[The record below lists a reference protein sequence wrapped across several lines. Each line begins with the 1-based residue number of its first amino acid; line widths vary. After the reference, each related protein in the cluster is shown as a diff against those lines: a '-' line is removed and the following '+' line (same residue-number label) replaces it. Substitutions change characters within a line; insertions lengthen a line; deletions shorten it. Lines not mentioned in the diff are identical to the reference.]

1 MLVTV
6 LSCPGEDTMKFRIP
20 VLICL
25 LFSVVCCG
33 GRHSLKRKAYESL
46 DTVIRLYEAGVDSID
61 AELLAPALAY
71 FPSKG
76 DAETKA
82 KLWYHWGLMTY
93 SRGEYDKAVVSLERA
108 LQQAELSGDRHLVG
122 MVCRAMADTYN
133 LTYNIR
139 EDTVYLRK
147 AWEAFEPEVDSLY
160 RAEVAL
166 RLAVAYMNAR
176 KWPQAEGMLQECLP
190 VCDRNGPLFGIGK
203 AIYASFLLN
212 APSGN
217 PELAL
222 RCFQEAEEAGF
233 PLSDEKMC
241 DWGYALYLT
250 GQKDRAIRLW
260 DSLDRVHPEGLQ
272 LLQIRQYDRY
282 CLEGNVEEAISQ
294 LERSA
299 LGKDSLLRIQASEAI
314 SQAQRDYQKVVAEGE
329 RQAAAHERERKRMTW
344 AFMALVVVLLVLSG
358 YAVWQN
364 ERERLDTV
372 RQALEESERMT
383 KRLSEAEHRHI
394 NKIESLQR
402 SARNREA
409 TLEEI
414 RSDYLAM
421 FRDGYRRLGR
431 LFEDKQFAETQVM
444 TESVLYRRVCE
455 ALKDIDGDSKGFQRL
470 QDYIED
476 HLGHPIASLQQDIPA
491 LGEKDIRL
499 FCYLVIGY
507 DAPLIAALMGVAK
520 DRTIHDWKSRLVT
533 KIRRLP
539 VAKAK
544 RYLDLIR

>member
-1 MLVTV
+1 MAAV
-6 LSCPGEDTMKFRIP
+6 LSYLQEDTMKSRIHI
-20 VLICL
+20 LFFL
-25 LFSVVCCG
+25 LFCVVGCG
-33 GRHSLKRKAYESL
+33 GRPATKREAYESL
-46 DTVIRLYEAGVDSID
+46 DTVIRLYEAGADSID

-71 FPSKG
+71 YPSKG
-76 DAETKA
+76 DAATKG
-82 KLWYHWGLMTY
+82 KLWYHWGLIACQ
-93 SRGEYDKAVVSLERA
+93 RGEYDKAVVSFERA
-108 LQQAELSGDRHLVG
+108 LQQAQQSGDRRFAG
-122 MVCRAMADTYN
+122 MVCRVMADTYN

-147 AWEAFEPEVDSLY
+147 AWEAFDAEADSLY

-166 RLAVAYMNAR
+166 RLAAAYMNAR
-176 KWPQAEGMLQECLP
+176 EWTKAEGLLQECLP
-190 VCDRNGPLFGIGK
+190 VCDRNGALFGIGK
-203 AIYASFLLN
+203 SIYASYLLN
-212 APSGN
+212 APSGD

-222 RCFQEAEEAGF
+222 RCLREAEEAGL
-233 PLSDEKMC
+233 PMSDEKKC
-241 DWGYALYLT
+241 DLGYALYLT
-250 GQKDRAIRLW
+250 GQKDRALRLW
-260 DSLDRVHPEGLQ
+260 DSLALVHPEGLLQ
-272 LLQIRQYDRY
+272 LQYRQYDRY
-282 CLEGNVEEAISQ
+282 CLEGDVEKALCL

-299 LGKDSLLRIQASEAI
+299 TSQDSLLRIQASEAI
-314 SQAQRDYQKVVAEGE
+314 SRAQRDYQEVVAEGE
-329 RQAAAHERERKRMTW
+329 RLVAVHERERKRMTW
-344 AFMALVVVLLVLSG
+344 AFSILAVILLLQSG
-358 YAVWQN
+358 YAIWQDG
-364 ERERLDTV
+364 RERLDTV

-414 RSDYLAM
+414 RSDYLDM

-444 TESVLYRRVCE
+444 TESVLYRRVCD

-476 HLGHPIASLQQDIPA
+476 HLGHPIASLQEDIPT

-539 VAKAK
+539 AAKAK

>member
-1 MLVTV
+1 MAAV
-6 LSCPGEDTMKFRIP
+6 LSYLQEDTMKSRIHI
-20 VLICL
+20 LFFL
-25 LFSVVCCG
+25 LFCVVGCG
-33 GRHSLKRKAYESL
+33 GRPATKREAYESL
-46 DTVIRLYEAGVDSID
+46 DTVIRLYEAGADSID

-71 FPSKG
+71 YPSKG
-76 DAETKA
+76 DAATKG
-82 KLWYHWGLMTY
+82 KLWYHWGLIACQ
-93 SRGEYDKAVVSLERA
+93 RGEYDKAVVSFERA
-108 LQQAELSGDRHLVG
+108 LQQAQQSGDRRFAG
-122 MVCRAMADTYN
+122 MVCRVMADTYN

-147 AWEAFEPEVDSLY
+147 AWEAFDAEADSLY

-166 RLAVAYMNAR
+166 RLAAAYMNAR
-176 KWPQAEGMLQECLP
+176 EWTKAEGLLQECLP
-190 VCDRNGPLFGIGK
+190 VCDRNGALFGIGK
-203 AIYASFLLN
+203 SIYASYLLN

-222 RCFQEAEEAGF
+222 RCLREAEEAGL
-233 PLSDEKMC
+233 PMSDEKKC
-241 DWGYALYLT
+241 DLGYALYLT
-250 GQKDRAIRLW
+250 GQKDRALRLW
-260 DSLDRVHPEGLQ
+260 DSLARVHPEGLLQ
-272 LLQIRQYDRY
+272 LQYRQYDRY
-282 CLEGNVEEAISQ
+282 CLEGDVEKALCL

-299 LGKDSLLRIQASEAI
+299 TSQDSLLRIQASEAI
-314 SQAQRDYQKVVAEGE
+314 SRAQRDYQEVVAEGE
-329 RQAAAHERERKRMTW
+329 RLVAVHERERKRMTW
-344 AFMALVVVLLVLSG
+344 AFSILAVILLLQSG
-358 YAVWQN
+358 YAIWQDG
-364 ERERLDTV
+364 RERLDTV

-414 RSDYLAM
+414 RSDYLDM

-444 TESVLYRRVCE
+444 TESVLYRRVCD

-476 HLGHPIASLQQDIPA
+476 HLGHPIASLQEDIPT

-539 VAKAK
+539 AAKAK

>member
-1 MLVTV
+1 MAAV
-6 LSCPGEDTMKFRIP
+6 LSYLQEDTMKSRIHI
-20 VLICL
+20 LFFL
-25 LFSVVCCG
+25 LFCVVGCG
-33 GRHSLKRKAYESL
+33 GRPATKREAYESL
-46 DTVIRLYEAGVDSID
+46 DTVIRLYEAGADSID

-76 DAETKA
+76 DAATKG
-82 KLWYHWGLMTY
+82 KLWYHWGLIACQ
-93 SRGEYDKAVVSLERA
+93 RGEYDKAVVSFERA
-108 LQQAELSGDRHLVG
+108 LQQAQQSGDRRFAG
-122 MVCRAMADTYN
+122 MVCRVMADTYN

-147 AWEAFEPEVDSLY
+147 AWEAFDAEADSLY

-166 RLAVAYMNAR
+166 RLAAAYMNAR
-176 KWPQAEGMLQECLP
+176 EWTKAEGLLQECLP
-190 VCDRNGPLFGIGK
+190 VCERNGALFGIGK
-203 AIYASFLLN
+203 SIYASYLLN

-222 RCFQEAEEAGF
+222 RCLREAEEAGL
-233 PLSDEKMC
+233 PMSDEKKC
-241 DWGYALYLT
+241 DLGYALYLT
-250 GQKDRAIRLW
+250 GQKDRALRLW
-260 DSLDRVHPEGLQ
+260 DSLALVHPEGLLQ
-272 LLQIRQYDRY
+272 LQYRQYDRY
-282 CLEGNVEEAISQ
+282 CLEGDVEKALCL

-299 LGKDSLLRIQASEAI
+299 TSQDSLLRIQASEAI
-314 SQAQRDYQKVVAEGE
+314 SRAQRDYQEVVAEGE
-329 RQAAAHERERKRMTW
+329 RLAAVHERERKRMTW
-344 AFMALVVVLLVLSG
+344 AFSILAVILLLQSG
-358 YAVWQN
+358 YAIWQDG
-364 ERERLDTV
+364 RERLDTV

-414 RSDYLAM
+414 RSDYLDM

-444 TESVLYRRVCE
+444 TESVLYRRVCD

-476 HLGHPIASLQQDIPA
+476 HLGHPIASLQEDIPA

-539 VAKAK
+539 AAKAK

>member
-1 MLVTV
+1 MAAV
-6 LSCPGEDTMKFRIP
+6 LSYLQEDTMKSRIHI
-20 VLICL
+20 LFFL
-25 LFSVVCCG
+25 LFCVVGCG
-33 GRHSLKRKAYESL
+33 GRPATKREAYESL
-46 DTVIRLYEAGVDSID
+46 DTVIRLYEAGADSID

-76 DAETKA
+76 DAATKG
-82 KLWYHWGLMTY
+82 KLWYHWGLIACQ
-93 SRGEYDKAVVSLERA
+93 RGEYDKAVVSFERA
-108 LQQAELSGDRHLVG
+108 LQQAQQSGDRRFAG
-122 MVCRAMADTYN
+122 MVCRVMADTYN

-147 AWEAFEPEVDSLY
+147 AWEAFDAEADSLY

-166 RLAVAYMNAR
+166 RLAAAYMNAR
-176 KWPQAEGMLQECLP
+176 EWTKAEGLLQECLP
-190 VCDRNGPLFGIGK
+190 VCDRNGALFGIGK
-203 AIYASFLLN
+203 SIYASYLLN

-222 RCFQEAEEAGF
+222 RCLREAEEAGL
-233 PLSDEKMC
+233 PMSDEKKC
-241 DWGYALYLT
+241 DLGYALYLT
-250 GQKDRAIRLW
+250 GQKDRAFRLW
-260 DSLDRVHPEGLQ
+260 DSLARVHPEGLLQ
-272 LLQIRQYDRY
+272 LQYRQYDRY
-282 CLEGNVEEAISQ
+282 CLEGDVEKALCL

-299 LGKDSLLRIQASEAI
+299 TSQDSLLRIQASEAI
-314 SQAQRDYQKVVAEGE
+314 SRAQRDYQEVVAEGE
-329 RQAAAHERERKRMTW
+329 RLAAAHERERKRMTW
-344 AFMALVVVLLVLSG
+344 AFSILAVILLLQSG
-358 YAVWQN
+358 YAIWQDG
-364 ERERLDTV
+364 RERLDTV

-414 RSDYLAM
+414 RSDYLDM

-444 TESVLYRRVCE
+444 TESVLYRRVCD

-476 HLGHPIASLQQDIPA
+476 HLGHPISSLQEDIPA

-539 VAKAK
+539 AAKAK

>member
-1 MLVTV
+1 MAAV
-6 LSCPGEDTMKFRIP
+6 LSYLQEDTMKSRIHI
-20 VLICL
+20 LFFL
-25 LFSVVCCG
+25 LFCVVGCG
-33 GRHSLKRKAYESL
+33 GRPATKREAYESL
-46 DTVIRLYEAGVDSID
+46 DTVIRLYEAGADSID

-76 DAETKA
+76 DAATKG
-82 KLWYHWGLMTY
+82 KLWYHWGLIACQ
-93 SRGEYDKAVVSLERA
+93 RGEYDKAVVSFERA
-108 LQQAELSGDRHLVG
+108 LQQAQQSGDRRFAG
-122 MVCRAMADTYN
+122 MVCRVMADTYN

-147 AWEAFEPEVDSLY
+147 AWEAFDAEADSLY

-166 RLAVAYMNAR
+166 RLAAAYMNAR
-176 KWPQAEGMLQECLP
+176 EWTKAEGLLQECLP
-190 VCDRNGPLFGIGK
+190 VCDRNGALFGIGK
-203 AIYASFLLN
+203 IIYASYLLN

-222 RCFQEAEEAGF
+222 RCLREAEEAGL
-233 PLSDEKMC
+233 PMSDEKKC
-241 DWGYALYLT
+241 DLGYALYLT
-250 GQKDRAIRLW
+250 GQKDRALRLW
-260 DSLDRVHPEGLQ
+260 DSLARVHPEGLLQ
-272 LLQIRQYDRY
+272 LQYRQYDRY
-282 CLEGNVEEAISQ
+282 CLEGDVEKALCL

-299 LGKDSLLRIQASEAI
+299 TSQDSLLRIQASEAI
-314 SQAQRDYQKVVAEGE
+314 SRAQRDYQEVVAEGE
-329 RQAAAHERERKRMTW
+329 RLVAAHERERKRMTW
-344 AFMALVVVLLVLSG
+344 AFSILAVILLLQSG
-358 YAVWQN
+358 YAIWQDG
-364 ERERLDTV
+364 RERLDTV

-414 RSDYLAM
+414 RSDYLDM

-444 TESVLYRRVCE
+444 TESVLYRRVCD

-476 HLGHPIASLQQDIPA
+476 HLGHPIASLQEDIPA

-539 VAKAK
+539 AAKAK

>member
-1 MLVTV
+1 MAAV
-6 LSCPGEDTMKFRIP
+6 LSYLQEDTMKSRIHI
-20 VLICL
+20 LFFL
-25 LFSVVCCG
+25 LFCVVGCG
-33 GRHSLKRKAYESL
+33 GRPATKREAYESL
-46 DTVIRLYEAGVDSID
+46 DTVIRLYEAGADSID
-61 AELLAPALAY
+61 AELLAPAPAY

-76 DAETKA
+76 DAATKG
-82 KLWYHWGLMTY
+82 KLWYHWGLIACQ
-93 SRGEYDKAVVSLERA
+93 RGEYDKAVVSFERA
-108 LQQAELSGDRHLVG
+108 LQQAQQSGDRRFAG
-122 MVCRAMADTYN
+122 MVCRVMADTYN

-147 AWEAFEPEVDSLY
+147 AWEAFDAEADSLY

-166 RLAVAYMNAR
+166 RLAAAYMNAR
-176 KWPQAEGMLQECLP
+176 EWTKAEGLLQECLP
-190 VCDRNGPLFGIGK
+190 VCDRNGALFGIGK
-203 AIYASFLLN
+203 SIYASYLLN

-222 RCFQEAEEAGF
+222 RCLREAEEAGL
-233 PLSDEKMC
+233 PMSDEKKC
-241 DWGYALYLT
+241 DLGYALYLT
-250 GQKDRAIRLW
+250 GQKDRAFRLW
-260 DSLDRVHPEGLQ
+260 DSLARVHPEGLLQ
-272 LLQIRQYDRY
+272 LQYRQYDRY
-282 CLEGNVEEAISQ
+282 CLEGDVEKALCL

-299 LGKDSLLRIQASEAI
+299 TSQDSLLRIQASEAI
-314 SQAQRDYQKVVAEGE
+314 SRAQRDYQEVVAEGE
-329 RQAAAHERERKRMTW
+329 RLVAVHERERKRMTW
-344 AFMALVVVLLVLSG
+344 AFSILAVILLLQSG
-358 YAVWQN
+358 YAIWQDG
-364 ERERLDTV
+364 RERLDTV

-414 RSDYLAM
+414 RSDYLDM

-444 TESVLYRRVCE
+444 TESVLYRRVCD

-476 HLGHPIASLQQDIPA
+476 HLGHPIASLQEDIPA

-539 VAKAK
+539 AAKAK

>member
-1 MLVTV
+1 MAAV
-6 LSCPGEDTMKFRIP
+6 LSYLQEDTMKSRIHI
-20 VLICL
+20 LFFL
-25 LFSVVCCG
+25 LFCVVGCG
-33 GRHSLKRKAYESL
+33 GRPATKREAYESL
-46 DTVIRLYEAGVDSID
+46 DTVIRLYEAGADSID

-76 DAETKA
+76 DAATKG
-82 KLWYHWGLMTY
+82 KLWYHWGLIACQ
-93 SRGEYDKAVVSLERA
+93 RGEYDKAVVSFERA
-108 LQQAELSGDRHLVG
+108 LQQAQQSGDRRFAG
-122 MVCRAMADTYN
+122 MVCRVMADTYN

-147 AWEAFEPEVDSLY
+147 AWEAFDAEADSLY

-166 RLAVAYMNAR
+166 RLAAAYMNAR
-176 KWPQAEGMLQECLP
+176 EWTKAEGLLQECLP
-190 VCDRNGPLFGIGK
+190 VCDRNGALFGIGK
-203 AIYASFLLN
+203 SIYASYLLN

-222 RCFQEAEEAGF
+222 RCLREAEEAGL
-233 PLSDEKMC
+233 PMSDEKKC
-241 DWGYALYLT
+241 DLGYALYLT
-250 GQKDRAIRLW
+250 GQKDRAFRLW
-260 DSLDRVHPEGLQ
+260 DSLARVHPEGLLQ
-272 LLQIRQYDRY
+272 LQYRQYDRY
-282 CLEGNVEEAISQ
+282 CLEGDVEKALCL

-299 LGKDSLLRIQASEAI
+299 TSQDSLLRIQASEAI
-314 SQAQRDYQKVVAEGE
+314 SRAQRDYQEVVAEGE
-329 RQAAAHERERKRMTW
+329 RLAAAHERERKRMTW
-344 AFMALVVVLLVLSG
+344 AFSILAVILLLQSG
-358 YAVWQN
+358 YAIWQDG
-364 ERERLDTV
+364 RERLDTV

-402 SARNREA
+402 SVRNREA

-414 RSDYLAM
+414 RSDYLDM

-444 TESVLYRRVCE
+444 TESVLYRRVCD

-476 HLGHPIASLQQDIPA
+476 HLGHPIASLQEDIPT

-539 VAKAK
+539 AAKAK

>member
-1 MLVTV
+1 MAAV
-6 LSCPGEDTMKFRIP
+6 LSYLQEDTMKSRIHI
-20 VLICL
+20 LFFL
-25 LFSVVCCG
+25 LFCVVGCG
-33 GRHSLKRKAYESL
+33 GRPATKREAYESL
-46 DTVIRLYEAGVDSID
+46 DTVIRLYEAGADSID

-76 DAETKA
+76 DAATKG
-82 KLWYHWGLMTY
+82 KLWYHWGLIACQ
-93 SRGEYDKAVVSLERA
+93 RGEYDKAVVSFERA
-108 LQQAELSGDRHLVG
+108 LQQAQQSGDRRFAG
-122 MVCRAMADTYN
+122 MVCRVMADTYN

-147 AWEAFEPEVDSLY
+147 AWEAFDAEADSLY

-166 RLAVAYMNAR
+166 RLAAAYMNAR
-176 KWPQAEGMLQECLP
+176 EWTKAEGLLQECLP
-190 VCDRNGPLFGIGK
+190 VCDRNGALFGIGK
-203 AIYASFLLN
+203 SIYASYLLN

-222 RCFQEAEEAGF
+222 RCLREAEEAGL
-233 PLSDEKMC
+233 PMSDEKKC
-241 DWGYALYLT
+241 DLGYALYLT
-250 GQKDRAIRLW
+250 GQKDRAFRLW
-260 DSLDRVHPEGLQ
+260 DSLARVHPEGLLQ
-272 LLQIRQYDRY
+272 LQYRQYDRY
-282 CLEGNVEEAISQ
+282 CLEGDVEKALCL

-299 LGKDSLLRIQASEAI
+299 TSQDSLLRIQASEAI
-314 SQAQRDYQKVVAEGE
+314 SRAQRDYQEVVAEGE
-329 RQAAAHERERKRMTW
+329 RLVAAHERERKRMTW
-344 AFMALVVVLLVLSG
+344 AFSILAVILLLQSG
-358 YAVWQN
+358 YAIWQDG
-364 ERERLDTV
+364 RERLDTV

-414 RSDYLAM
+414 RSDYLDM

-444 TESVLYRRVCE
+444 TESVLYRRVCD

-476 HLGHPIASLQQDIPA
+476 HLGHPIASLQEDIPT

-539 VAKAK
+539 AAKAK

>member
-1 MLVTV
+1 MAAV
-6 LSCPGEDTMKFRIP
+6 LSYLQEDTMKSRIHI
-20 VLICL
+20 LFFL
-25 LFSVVCCG
+25 LFCVVGCG
-33 GRHSLKRKAYESL
+33 GRPATKREAYESL
-46 DTVIRLYEAGVDSID
+46 DTVIRLYEAGADSID

-76 DAETKA
+76 DAATKG
-82 KLWYHWGLMTY
+82 KLWYHWGLIACQ
-93 SRGEYDKAVVSLERA
+93 RGEYDKAVVSFERA
-108 LQQAELSGDRHLVG
+108 LQQAQQSGDRRFAG
-122 MVCRAMADTYN
+122 MVCRVMADTYN

-147 AWEAFEPEVDSLY
+147 AWEAFDAEADSLY

-166 RLAVAYMNAR
+166 RLAAAYMNAR
-176 KWPQAEGMLQECLP
+176 EWTKAEGLLQECLP
-190 VCDRNGPLFGIGK
+190 VCDRNGALFGIGK
-203 AIYASFLLN
+203 SIYASYLLN

-222 RCFQEAEEAGF
+222 RCLREAEEAGL
-233 PLSDEKMC
+233 PMSDEKKC
-241 DWGYALYLT
+241 DLGYALYLT
-250 GQKDRAIRLW
+250 GQKDRALRLW
-260 DSLDRVHPEGLQ
+260 DSLARVHPEGLLQ
-272 LLQIRQYDRY
+272 LQYRQYDRY
-282 CLEGNVEEAISQ
+282 CLEGDVEKALCL

-299 LGKDSLLRIQASEAI
+299 TSQDSLLRIQASEAI
-314 SQAQRDYQKVVAEGE
+314 SRAQRDYQEVVAEGE
-329 RQAAAHERERKRMTW
+329 RLVAAHERERKRMTW
-344 AFMALVVVLLVLSG
+344 AFSILAVILLLQSG
-358 YAVWQN
+358 YAIWQDG
-364 ERERLDTV
+364 RERLDTV

-414 RSDYLAM
+414 RSDYLDM

-444 TESVLYRRVCE
+444 TESVLYRRVCD

-476 HLGHPIASLQQDIPA
+476 HLGHPIASLQEDIPA

-533 KIRRLP
+533 RIRRLP
-539 VAKAK
+539 AAKAR

>member
-1 MLVTV
+1 MAAV
-6 LSCPGEDTMKFRIP
+6 LSYLQEDTMKSRIHI
-20 VLICL
+20 LFFL
-25 LFSVVCCG
+25 LFCVVGCG
-33 GRHSLKRKAYESL
+33 GRPATKREAYESL
-46 DTVIRLYEAGVDSID
+46 DTVIRLYEAGADSID

-76 DAETKA
+76 DAATKG
-82 KLWYHWGLMTY
+82 KLWYHWGLIACQ
-93 SRGEYDKAVVSLERA
+93 RGEYDKAVVSFERA
-108 LQQAELSGDRHLVG
+108 LQQAQQSGDRRFAG
-122 MVCRAMADTYN
+122 MVCRVMADTYN

-147 AWEAFEPEVDSLY
+147 AWEAFDAEADSLY

-166 RLAVAYMNAR
+166 RLAAAYMNAR
-176 KWPQAEGMLQECLP
+176 EWTKAEGLLQECLP
-190 VCDRNGPLFGIGK
+190 VCDRNGALFGIGK
-203 AIYASFLLN
+203 SIYASYLLN

-222 RCFQEAEEAGF
+222 RCLREAEEAGL
-233 PLSDEKMC
+233 PMSDEKKC
-241 DWGYALYLT
+241 DLGYALYLT
-250 GQKDRAIRLW
+250 GQKDRAFRLW
-260 DSLDRVHPEGLQ
+260 DSLARVHPEGLLQ
-272 LLQIRQYDRY
+272 LQYRQYDRY
-282 CLEGNVEEAISQ
+282 CLEGDVEKALCL

-299 LGKDSLLRIQASEAI
+299 TSQDSLLRIQASEAI
-314 SQAQRDYQKVVAEGE
+314 SRAQRDYQEVVAEGE
-329 RQAAAHERERKRMTW
+329 RLAAVHERERKRMTW
-344 AFMALVVVLLVLSG
+344 AFSILAVILLLQSG
-358 YAVWQN
+358 YAIWQDG
-364 ERERLDTV
+364 RERLDTV

-383 KRLSEAEHRHI
+383 RRLSEAEHRHI

-402 SARNREA
+402 NARNREA

-476 HLGHPIASLQQDIPA
+476 HLGHPIASLKQDIPT

-520 DRTIHDWKSRLVT
+520 DRTIHDWKNRLVT

-539 VAKAK
+539 AAKAK

>member
-1 MLVTV
+1 MAAV
-6 LSCPGEDTMKFRIP
+6 LSYLQEDTMKSRIHI
-20 VLICL
+20 LFFL
-25 LFSVVCCG
+25 LFCVVGCG
-33 GRHSLKRKAYESL
+33 GRPATKREAYESL
-46 DTVIRLYEAGVDSID
+46 DTVIRLYEAGADSID

-76 DAETKA
+76 DAATKG
-82 KLWYHWGLMTY
+82 KLWYHWGLIACQ
-93 SRGEYDKAVVSLERA
+93 RGEYDKAVVSFERA
-108 LQQAELSGDRHLVG
+108 LQQAQQSGDRRFAG
-122 MVCRAMADTYN
+122 MVCRVMADTYN

-147 AWEAFEPEVDSLY
+147 AWEAFDAEADSLY

-166 RLAVAYMNAR
+166 RLAAAYMNAR
-176 KWPQAEGMLQECLP
+176 EWTKAEGLLQECLP
-190 VCDRNGPLFGIGK
+190 VCDRNGALFGIGK
-203 AIYASFLLN
+203 SIYASYLLN

-222 RCFQEAEEAGF
+222 RCLREAEEAGL
-233 PLSDEKMC
+233 PMSDEKKC
-241 DWGYALYLT
+241 DLGYALYLT
-250 GQKDRAIRLW
+250 GQKDRALRLW
-260 DSLDRVHPEGLQ
+260 DSLARVHPEGLLQ
-272 LLQIRQYDRY
+272 LQYRQYDRY
-282 CLEGNVEEAISQ
+282 CLEGDVEKALCL

-299 LGKDSLLRIQASEAI
+299 TSQDSLLRIQASEAI
-314 SQAQRDYQKVVAEGE
+314 SRAQRDYQEVVAEGE
-329 RQAAAHERERKRMTW
+329 RLVAVHERERKRMTW
-344 AFMALVVVLLVLSG
+344 AFSILAVILLLQSG
-358 YAVWQN
+358 YAIWQDG
-364 ERERLDTV
+364 RERLDTV

-414 RSDYLAM
+414 RSDYLDM

-444 TESVLYRRVCE
+444 TESVLYRRVCD

-476 HLGHPIASLQQDIPA
+476 HLGHPIASLQEDIPA

-539 VAKAK
+539 AAKAK

>member
-1 MLVTV
+1 MAAV
-6 LSCPGEDTMKFRIP
+6 LSYLQEDTMKSRIHI
-20 VLICL
+20 LFFL
-25 LFSVVCCG
+25 LFCVVGCG
-33 GRHSLKRKAYESL
+33 GRPATKREAYESL
-46 DTVIRLYEAGVDSID
+46 DTVIRLYEAGADSID

-76 DAETKA
+76 DAATKG
-82 KLWYHWGLMTY
+82 KLWYHWGLIACQ
-93 SRGEYDKAVVSLERA
+93 RGEYDKAVVSFERA
-108 LQQAELSGDRHLVG
+108 LQQAQQSGDRRFAG
-122 MVCRAMADTYN
+122 MVCRVMADTYN

-147 AWEAFEPEVDSLY
+147 AWEAFDAEADSLY

-166 RLAVAYMNAR
+166 RLAAAYMNAR
-176 KWPQAEGMLQECLP
+176 EWTKAEGLLQECLP
-190 VCDRNGPLFGIGK
+190 VCDRNGALFGIGK
-203 AIYASFLLN
+203 SIYASYLLN

-222 RCFQEAEEAGF
+222 RCLREAEEAGL
-233 PLSDEKMC
+233 PMSDEKKC
-241 DWGYALYLT
+241 DLGYALYLT
-250 GQKDRAIRLW
+250 GQKDRAFRLW
-260 DSLDRVHPEGLQ
+260 DSLARVHPEGLLQ
-272 LLQIRQYDRY
+272 LQYRQYDRY
-282 CLEGNVEEAISQ
+282 CLEGDVEKALCL

-299 LGKDSLLRIQASEAI
+299 TSQDSLLRIQASEAI
-314 SQAQRDYQKVVAEGE
+314 SRAQRDYQEVVAEGE
-329 RQAAAHERERKRMTW
+329 RLAAVHERERKRMTW
-344 AFMALVVVLLVLSG
+344 AFSILAVILLLQSG
-358 YAVWQN
+358 YAIWQDG
-364 ERERLDTV
+364 RERLDTV

-383 KRLSEAEHRHI
+383 QRLSEAEHRHI

-414 RSDYLAM
+414 RSDYLDM

-444 TESVLYRRVCE
+444 TESVLYRRVCD

-476 HLGHPIASLQQDIPA
+476 HLGHPIASLQEDIPT

-539 VAKAK
+539 AAKAK

>member
-1 MLVTV
+1 MAAV
-6 LSCPGEDTMKFRIP
+6 LSYLQEDTMKSRIHI
-20 VLICL
+20 LFFL
-25 LFSVVCCG
+25 LFCVVGCG
-33 GRHSLKRKAYESL
+33 GRPATKREAYESL
-46 DTVIRLYEAGVDSID
+46 DTVIRLYEAGADSID

-76 DAETKA
+76 DAATKG
-82 KLWYHWGLMTY
+82 KLWYHWGLIACQ
-93 SRGEYDKAVVSLERA
+93 RGEYDKAVVSFERA
-108 LQQAELSGDRHLVG
+108 LQQAQQSGDRRFAG
-122 MVCRAMADTYN
+122 MVCRVMADTYN

-147 AWEAFEPEVDSLY
+147 AWEAFDAEADSLY

-166 RLAVAYMNAR
+166 RLAAAYMNAR
-176 KWPQAEGMLQECLP
+176 EWTKAEGLLQECLP
-190 VCDRNGPLFGIGK
+190 VCDRNGALFGIGK
-203 AIYASFLLN
+203 SIYASYLLN

-222 RCFQEAEEAGF
+222 RCLREAEEAGL
-233 PLSDEKMC
+233 PMSDEKKC
-241 DWGYALYLT
+241 DLGYALYLT
-250 GQKDRAIRLW
+250 GQKDRALRLW
-260 DSLDRVHPEGLQ
+260 DSLARVHPEGLLQ
-272 LLQIRQYDRY
+272 LQYRQYDRY
-282 CLEGNVEEAISQ
+282 CLEGDVEKALCL

-299 LGKDSLLRIQASEAI
+299 TSQDSLLRIQASEAI
-314 SQAQRDYQKVVAEGE
+314 SRAQRDYQEVVAEGE
-329 RQAAAHERERKRMTW
+329 RLVAVHERERKRMTW
-344 AFMALVVVLLVLSG
+344 AFSILAVILLLQSG
-358 YAVWQN
+358 YAIWQDG
-364 ERERLDTV
+364 RERLDTV

-414 RSDYLAM
+414 RSDYLDM

-444 TESVLYRRVCE
+444 TESVLYRRVCD

-476 HLGHPIASLQQDIPA
+476 HLGHPIASLQEDIPA

-533 KIRRLP
+533 RIRRLP
-539 VAKAK
+539 AAKAR

>member
-1 MLVTV
+1 MAAV
-6 LSCPGEDTMKFRIP
+6 LSYLQEDTMKSRIHI
-20 VLICL
+20 LFFL
-25 LFSVVCCG
+25 LFCVVGCG
-33 GRHSLKRKAYESL
+33 GRPATKREAYESL
-46 DTVIRLYEAGVDSID
+46 DTVIRLYEAGADSID

-76 DAETKA
+76 DAATKG
-82 KLWYHWGLMTY
+82 KLWYHWGLIACQ
-93 SRGEYDKAVVSLERA
+93 RGEYDKAVVSFERA
-108 LQQAELSGDRHLVG
+108 LQQAQQSGDRRFAG
-122 MVCRAMADTYN
+122 MVCRVMADTYN

-147 AWEAFEPEVDSLY
+147 AWEAFDAEADSLY

-166 RLAVAYMNAR
+166 RLAAAYMNAR
-176 KWPQAEGMLQECLP
+176 EWTKAEGLLQECLP
-190 VCDRNGPLFGIGK
+190 VCDRNGALFGIGK
-203 AIYASFLLN
+203 SIYASYLLN

-222 RCFQEAEEAGF
+222 RCLREAEEAGL
-233 PLSDEKMC
+233 PMSDEKKC
-241 DWGYALYLT
+241 DLGYALYLT
-250 GQKDRAIRLW
+250 GQKDRAFRLW
-260 DSLDRVHPEGLQ
+260 DSLARVHPEGLLQ
-272 LLQIRQYDRY
+272 LQYRQYDRY
-282 CLEGNVEEAISQ
+282 CLEGDVEKALCL

-299 LGKDSLLRIQASEAI
+299 TSQDSLLRIQASEAI
-314 SQAQRDYQKVVAEGE
+314 SRAQRDYQEVVAEGE
-329 RQAAAHERERKRMTW
+329 RLAAVHERERKRMTW
-344 AFMALVVVLLVLSG
+344 AFSILAVILLLQSG
-358 YAVWQN
+358 YAIWQDG
-364 ERERLDTV
+364 RERLDTV

-414 RSDYLAM
+414 RSDYLDM

-444 TESVLYRRVCE
+444 TESVLYRRVCD

-476 HLGHPIASLQQDIPA
+476 HLGHPIASLQEDIPA

-539 VAKAK
+539 AAKAR

>member
-1 MLVTV
+1 MAAV
-6 LSCPGEDTMKFRIP
+6 LSYLQEDTMKSRIHI
-20 VLICL
+20 LFFL
-25 LFSVVCCG
+25 LFCVVGCG
-33 GRHSLKRKAYESL
+33 GRPATKREAYESL
-46 DTVIRLYEAGVDSID
+46 DTVIRLYEAGADSID

-76 DAETKA
+76 DAATKG
-82 KLWYHWGLMTY
+82 KLWYHWGLIACQ
-93 SRGEYDKAVVSLERA
+93 RGEYDKAVVSFERA
-108 LQQAELSGDRHLVG
+108 LQQAQQSGDRRFAG
-122 MVCRAMADTYN
+122 MVCRVMADTYN

-147 AWEAFEPEVDSLY
+147 AWEAFDAEADSLY

-166 RLAVAYMNAR
+166 RLAAAYMNAR
-176 KWPQAEGMLQECLP
+176 EWTKAEGLLQECLP
-190 VCDRNGPLFGIGK
+190 VCDRNGALFGIGK
-203 AIYASFLLN
+203 SIYASYLLN

-222 RCFQEAEEAGF
+222 RCLREAEEAGL
-233 PLSDEKMC
+233 PMSDEKKC
-241 DWGYALYLT
+241 DLGYALYLT
-250 GQKDRAIRLW
+250 GQKDRALRLW
-260 DSLDRVHPEGLQ
+260 DSLALVHPEGLLQ
-272 LLQIRQYDRY
+272 LQYRQYDRY
-282 CLEGNVEEAISQ
+282 CLEGDVEKALCL

-299 LGKDSLLRIQASEAI
+299 TSQDSLLRIQASEAI
-314 SQAQRDYQKVVAEGE
+314 SRAQRDYQEVVAEGE
-329 RQAAAHERERKRMTW
+329 RLVAVHERERKRMTW
-344 AFMALVVVLLVLSG
+344 AFSILAVILLLQSG
-358 YAVWQN
+358 YAIWQDG
-364 ERERLDTV
+364 RERLDTV

-414 RSDYLAM
+414 RSDYLDM

-444 TESVLYRRVCE
+444 TESVLYRRVCD

-476 HLGHPIASLQQDIPA
+476 HLGHPISSLQEDIPA
-491 LGEKDIRL
+491 LGEKDIRF

-539 VAKAK
+539 AAKAK

>member
-1 MLVTV
+1 MAAV
-6 LSCPGEDTMKFRIP
+6 LSYLQEDTMKSRIHI
-20 VLICL
+20 LFFL
-25 LFSVVCCG
+25 LFCVVGCG
-33 GRHSLKRKAYESL
+33 GRPATKREAYESL
-46 DTVIRLYEAGVDSID
+46 DTVIRLYEAGADSID

-76 DAETKA
+76 DAATKG
-82 KLWYHWGLMTY
+82 KLWYHWGLIACQ
-93 SRGEYDKAVVSLERA
+93 RGEYDKAVVSFERA
-108 LQQAELSGDRHLVG
+108 LQQAQQSGDRRFAG
-122 MVCRAMADTYN
+122 MVCRVMADTYN

-147 AWEAFEPEVDSLY
+147 AWEAFDAEADSLY

-166 RLAVAYMNAR
+166 RLAAAYMNAR
-176 KWPQAEGMLQECLP
+176 EWTKAEGLLQECLP
-190 VCDRNGPLFGIGK
+190 VCDRNGALFGIGK
-203 AIYASFLLN
+203 SIYASYLLN

-222 RCFQEAEEAGF
+222 RCLREAEEAGL
-233 PLSDEKMC
+233 PMSDEKKC
-241 DWGYALYLT
+241 DLGYALYLT
-250 GQKDRAIRLW
+250 GQKDRAFRLW
-260 DSLDRVHPEGLQ
+260 DSLARVHPEGLLQ
-272 LLQIRQYDRY
+272 LQYRQYDRY
-282 CLEGNVEEAISQ
+282 CLEGDVEKALCL

-299 LGKDSLLRIQASEAI
+299 TSQDSLLRIQASEAI
-314 SQAQRDYQKVVAEGE
+314 SRAQRDYQEVVAEGE
-329 RQAAAHERERKRMTW
+329 RLVAVHERERKRMTW
-344 AFMALVVVLLVLSG
+344 AFSILVVILLIQSG
-358 YAVWQN
+358 YAIWQDG
-364 ERERLDTV
+364 RERLDTV

-402 SARNREA
+402 SARSREA

-414 RSDYLAM
+414 RSDYLDM

-476 HLGHPIASLQQDIPA
+476 HLGHPIASLQEDIPA

-533 KIRRLP
+533 RIRRLP
-539 VAKAK
+539 AAKAR

>member
-1 MLVTV
+1 MAAV
-6 LSCPGEDTMKFRIP
+6 LSYLQEDTMKSRIHI
-20 VLICL
+20 LFFL
-25 LFSVVCCG
+25 LFCVVGCG
-33 GRHSLKRKAYESL
+33 GRPATKREAYESL
-46 DTVIRLYEAGVDSID
+46 DTVIRLYEAGADSID

-76 DAETKA
+76 DAATKG
-82 KLWYHWGLMTY
+82 KLWYHWGLIACQ
-93 SRGEYDKAVVSLERA
+93 RGEYDKAVVSFERA
-108 LQQAELSGDRHLVG
+108 LQQAQQSGDRRFAG
-122 MVCRAMADTYN
+122 MVCRVMADTYN

-147 AWEAFEPEVDSLY
+147 AWEAFDAEADSLY

-166 RLAVAYMNAR
+166 RLAAAYMNAR
-176 KWPQAEGMLQECLP
+176 EWTKAEGLLQECLP
-190 VCDRNGPLFGIGK
+190 VCDRNGALFGIGK
-203 AIYASFLLN
+203 SIYASYLLN

-222 RCFQEAEEAGF
+222 RCLREAEEAGL
-233 PLSDEKMC
+233 PMSDEKKC
-241 DWGYALYLT
+241 DLGYALYLI
-250 GQKDRAIRLW
+250 GQKDRALRLW
-260 DSLDRVHPEGLQ
+260 DSLARVHPEGLLQ
-272 LLQIRQYDRY
+272 LQYRQYDRY
-282 CLEGNVEEAISQ
+282 CLEGDVEKALCL

-299 LGKDSLLRIQASEAI
+299 TSQDSLLRIQASEAI
-314 SQAQRDYQKVVAEGE
+314 SRAQRDYQEVVAEGE
-329 RQAAAHERERKRMTW
+329 RLVAVHERERKRMTW
-344 AFMALVVVLLVLSG
+344 AFSILAVILLLQSG
-358 YAVWQN
+358 YAIWQDG
-364 ERERLDTV
+364 RERLDTV

-414 RSDYLAM
+414 RSDYLDM

-444 TESVLYRRVCE
+444 TESVLYRRVCD

-470 QDYIED
+470 QDYIEN
-476 HLGHPIASLQQDIPA
+476 HLGHPIASLQEDIPA

-539 VAKAK
+539 AAKSK

>member
-1 MLVTV
+1 MAAV
-6 LSCPGEDTMKFRIP
+6 LSYLQEDTMKSRIHI
-20 VLICL
+20 LFFL
-25 LFSVVCCG
+25 LFCVVGCG
-33 GRHSLKRKAYESL
+33 GRPATKREAYESL
-46 DTVIRLYEAGVDSID
+46 DTVIRLYEAGADSID

-76 DAETKA
+76 DAATKG
-82 KLWYHWGLMTY
+82 KLWYHWGLIACQ
-93 SRGEYDKAVVSLERA
+93 RGEYDKAVVSFERA
-108 LQQAELSGDRHLVG
+108 LQQAQQSGDRRFAG
-122 MVCRAMADTYN
+122 MVCRVMADTYN

-147 AWEAFEPEVDSLY
+147 AWEAFDAEADSLY

-166 RLAVAYMNAR
+166 RLAAAYMNAR
-176 KWPQAEGMLQECLP
+176 EWTKAEGLLQECLP
-190 VCDRNGPLFGIGK
+190 VCDRNGALFGIGK
-203 AIYASFLLN
+203 SIYASYLLN

-222 RCFQEAEEAGF
+222 RCLREAEEAGL
-233 PLSDEKMC
+233 PMSDEKKC
-241 DWGYALYLT
+241 DLGYALYLT
-250 GQKDRAIRLW
+250 GQKDRAFRLW
-260 DSLDRVHPEGLQ
+260 DSLARVHPEGLLQ
-272 LLQIRQYDRY
+272 LQYRQYDRY
-282 CLEGNVEEAISQ
+282 CLEGDVEKALCL

-299 LGKDSLLRIQASEAI
+299 TSQDSLLRIQASEAI
-314 SQAQRDYQKVVAEGE
+314 SRAQRDYQEVVAEGE
-329 RQAAAHERERKRMTW
+329 RLVAVHERERKRMTW
-344 AFMALVVVLLVLSG
+344 AFSILAVILLLQSG
-358 YAVWQN
+358 YAIWQDG
-364 ERERLDTV
+364 RERLDTV

-414 RSDYLAM
+414 RSDYLDM

-444 TESVLYRRVCE
+444 TESVLYRRVCD

-470 QDYIED
+470 RDYIED
-476 HLGHPIASLQQDIPA
+476 HLGHPIASLQEDIPA

-539 VAKAK
+539 AAKAK

>member
-1 MLVTV
+1 MAAV
-6 LSCPGEDTMKFRIP
+6 LSYLQEDTMKSRIHI
-20 VLICL
+20 LFFL
-25 LFSVVCCG
+25 LFCVVGCG
-33 GRHSLKRKAYESL
+33 GRPATKREAYESL
-46 DTVIRLYEAGVDSID
+46 DTVIRLYEAGADSID

-76 DAETKA
+76 DAATKG
-82 KLWYHWGLMTY
+82 KLWYHWGLIACQ
-93 SRGEYDKAVVSLERA
+93 RGEYDKAVVSFERA
-108 LQQAELSGDRHLVG
+108 LQQAQQSGDRRFAG
-122 MVCRAMADTYN
+122 MVCRVMADTYN

-147 AWEAFEPEVDSLY
+147 AWEAFDAEADSLY

-166 RLAVAYMNAR
+166 RLAAAYMNAR
-176 KWPQAEGMLQECLP
+176 EWTKAEGLLQECLP
-190 VCDRNGPLFGIGK
+190 VCDRNGALFGIGK
-203 AIYASFLLN
+203 SIYASYLLN

-222 RCFQEAEEAGF
+222 RCLREAEEAGL
-233 PLSDEKMC
+233 PMSDEKKC
-241 DWGYALYLT
+241 DLGYALYLT
-250 GQKDRAIRLW
+250 GQKDRALRLW
-260 DSLDRVHPEGLQ
+260 DSLALVHPEGLLQ
-272 LLQIRQYDRY
+272 LQYRQYDRY
-282 CLEGNVEEAISQ
+282 CLEGDVEKALCL

-299 LGKDSLLRIQASEAI
+299 TSQDSLLRIQASEAI
-314 SQAQRDYQKVVAEGE
+314 SRAQRDYQEVVAEGE
-329 RQAAAHERERKRMTW
+329 RLVAAHERERKRMTW
-344 AFMALVVVLLVLSG
+344 AFSILAVILLLQSG
-358 YAVWQN
+358 YAIWQDG
-364 ERERLDTV
+364 RERLDTV

-414 RSDYLAM
+414 RSDYLDM

-444 TESVLYRRVCE
+444 TESVLYRRVCD

-470 QDYIED
+470 RDYIED
-476 HLGHPIASLQQDIPA
+476 HLGHPIASLQEDIPA

-539 VAKAK
+539 AAM
-544 RYLDLIR
+544 IR

>member
-1 MLVTV
+1 MAAV
-6 LSCPGEDTMKFRIP
+6 LSYLQEDTMKSRIHI
-20 VLICL
+20 LFFL
-25 LFSVVCCG
+25 LFCVVGCG
-33 GRHSLKRKAYESL
+33 GRPATKREAYESL
-46 DTVIRLYEAGVDSID
+46 DTVIRLYEAGADSID

-76 DAETKA
+76 DAATKG
-82 KLWYHWGLMTY
+82 KLWYHWGLIACQ
-93 SRGEYDKAVVSLERA
+93 RGEYDKAVVSFERA
-108 LQQAELSGDRHLVG
+108 LQQAQQSGDRRFAG
-122 MVCRAMADTYN
+122 MVCRVMADTYN

-147 AWEAFEPEVDSLY
+147 AWEAFDAEADSLY

-166 RLAVAYMNAR
+166 RLAAAYMNAR
-176 KWPQAEGMLQECLP
+176 EWTKAEGLLQECLP
-190 VCDRNGPLFGIGK
+190 VCDRNGALFGIGK
-203 AIYASFLLN
+203 SIYASYLLN

-222 RCFQEAEEAGF
+222 RCLREAEEAGL
-233 PLSDEKMC
+233 PMSDEKKC
-241 DWGYALYLT
+241 DLGYALYLT
-250 GQKDRAIRLW
+250 GQKDRALRLW
-260 DSLDRVHPEGLQ
+260 DSLALVHPEGLLQ
-272 LLQIRQYDRY
+272 LQYRQYDRY
-282 CLEGNVEEAISQ
+282 CLEGDVEKALCL

-299 LGKDSLLRIQASEAI
+299 TSQDSLLRIQASEAV
-314 SQAQRDYQKVVAEGE
+314 SRAQRDYQEVVAEGE
-329 RQAAAHERERKRMTW
+329 RLVAVHERERKRMTW
-344 AFMALVVVLLVLSG
+344 AFSILAVILLLQSG
-358 YAVWQN
+358 YAIWQDG
-364 ERERLDTV
+364 RERLDTV

-402 SARNREA
+402 SARSREA

-414 RSDYLAM
+414 RADYLDM

-444 TESVLYRRVCE
+444 TESVLYRRVCD

-476 HLGHPIASLQQDIPA
+476 HLGHPIASLQEDIPA

-539 VAKAK
+539 AAKAK

>member
-1 MLVTV
+1 MAAV
-6 LSCPGEDTMKFRIP
+6 LSYLQEDTMKSRIHI
-20 VLICL
+20 LFFL
-25 LFSVVCCG
+25 LFCVVGCG
-33 GRHSLKRKAYESL
+33 GRPATKREAYESL
-46 DTVIRLYEAGVDSID
+46 DTVIRLYEAGADSID

-76 DAETKA
+76 DAATKG
-82 KLWYHWGLMTY
+82 KLWYHWGLIACQ
-93 SRGEYDKAVVSLERA
+93 RGEYDKAVVSFERA
-108 LQQAELSGDRHLVG
+108 LQQAQQSGDRRFAG
-122 MVCRAMADTYN
+122 MVCRVMADTYN

-147 AWEAFEPEVDSLY
+147 AWEAFDAEADSLY

-166 RLAVAYMNAR
+166 RLAAAYMNAR
-176 KWPQAEGMLQECLP
+176 EWTKAEGLLQECLP
-190 VCDRNGPLFGIGK
+190 VCDRNGALFGIGK
-203 AIYASFLLN
+203 SIYASYLLN

-222 RCFQEAEEAGF
+222 RCLREAEEAGL
-233 PLSDEKMC
+233 PMSDEKKC
-241 DWGYALYLT
+241 DLGYALYLT
-250 GQKDRAIRLW
+250 GQKDRALRLW
-260 DSLDRVHPEGLQ
+260 DSLARVHPEGLLQ
-272 LLQIRQYDRY
+272 LQYRQYDRY
-282 CLEGNVEEAISQ
+282 CLEGDVEKALCL

-299 LGKDSLLRIQASEAI
+299 TSQDSLLRIQASEAI
-314 SQAQRDYQKVVAEGE
+314 SRAQRDYQEVVAEGE
-329 RQAAAHERERKRMTW
+329 RLVAVHERERKRMTW
-344 AFMALVVVLLVLSG
+344 AFSILAVILLLQSG
-358 YAVWQN
+358 YAIWQDG
-364 ERERLDTV
+364 RERLDTV

-414 RSDYLAM
+414 RSDYLDM

-444 TESVLYRRVCE
+444 TESVLYRRVCD

-470 QDYIED
+470 QDYIEN
-476 HLGHPIASLQQDIPA
+476 HLGHPIASLQEDIPT

-539 VAKAK
+539 AAKAK

>member
-1 MLVTV
+1 MAAV
-6 LSCPGEDTMKFRIP
+6 LSYLQEDTMKSRIHI
-20 VLICL
+20 LFFL
-25 LFSVVCCG
+25 LFCVVGCG
-33 GRHSLKRKAYESL
+33 GRPATKREAYESL
-46 DTVIRLYEAGVDSID
+46 DTVIRLYEAGADSID

-76 DAETKA
+76 DAATKG
-82 KLWYHWGLMTY
+82 KLWYHWGLIACQ
-93 SRGEYDKAVVSLERA
+93 RGEYDKAVVSFERA
-108 LQQAELSGDRHLVG
+108 LQQAQQSGDRRFAG
-122 MVCRAMADTYN
+122 MVCRVMADTYN

-147 AWEAFEPEVDSLY
+147 AWEAFDAEADSLY

-166 RLAVAYMNAR
+166 RLAAAYMNAR
-176 KWPQAEGMLQECLP
+176 EWTKAEGLLQECLP
-190 VCDRNGPLFGIGK
+190 VCDRNGALFGIGK
-203 AIYASFLLN
+203 SIYASYLLN
-212 APSGN
+212 APSGD

-222 RCFQEAEEAGF
+222 RCLREAEEAGL
-233 PLSDEKMC
+233 PMSDEKKC
-241 DWGYALYLT
+241 DLGYALYLT
-250 GQKDRAIRLW
+250 GQKDRAFRLW
-260 DSLDRVHPEGLQ
+260 DSLARVHPEGLLQ
-272 LLQIRQYDRY
+272 LQYRQYDRY
-282 CLEGNVEEAISQ
+282 CLEGDVEKALCL

-299 LGKDSLLRIQASEAI
+299 TSQDSLLRIQASEAV
-314 SQAQRDYQKVVAEGE
+314 SRAQRDYQEVVAEGE
-329 RQAAAHERERKRMTW
+329 RLVAAHERERKRMTW
-344 AFMALVVVLLVLSG
+344 AFSILAVILLLQSG
-358 YAVWQN
+358 YAIWQDG
-364 ERERLDTV
+364 RERLDTV

-414 RSDYLAM
+414 RSDYLDM

-444 TESVLYRRVCE
+444 TESVLYRRVCD

-476 HLGHPIASLQQDIPA
+476 HLGHPIASLQEDIPT

-539 VAKAK
+539 AAKAK

>member
-1 MLVTV
+1 MAAV
-6 LSCPGEDTMKFRIP
+6 LSYLQEDTMKSRIHI
-20 VLICL
+20 LFFL
-25 LFSVVCCG
+25 LFCVVGCG
-33 GRHSLKRKAYESL
+33 GRPATKREAYESL
-46 DTVIRLYEAGVDSID
+46 DTVIRLYEAGADSID

-76 DAETKA
+76 DAATKG
-82 KLWYHWGLMTY
+82 KLWYHWGLIACQ
-93 SRGEYDKAVVSLERA
+93 RGEYDKAVVSFERA
-108 LQQAELSGDRHLVG
+108 LQQAQQSGDRRFAG
-122 MVCRAMADTYN
+122 MVCRVMADTYN

-147 AWEAFEPEVDSLY
+147 AWEAFDAEADSLY

-166 RLAVAYMNAR
+166 RLAAAYMNAR
-176 KWPQAEGMLQECLP
+176 EWTKAEGLLQECLP
-190 VCDRNGPLFGIGK
+190 VCDRNGALFGIGK
-203 AIYASFLLN
+203 SIYASYLLN

-222 RCFQEAEEAGF
+222 RCLREAEEAGL
-233 PLSDEKMC
+233 PMSDEKKC
-241 DWGYALYLT
+241 DLGYALYLT
-250 GQKDRAIRLW
+250 GQKDRALRLW
-260 DSLDRVHPEGLQ
+260 DSLALVHPEGLLQ
-272 LLQIRQYDRY
+272 LQYRQYDRY
-282 CLEGNVEEAISQ
+282 CLEGDVEKALCL

-299 LGKDSLLRIQASEAI
+299 TSQDSLLRIQASEAI
-314 SQAQRDYQKVVAEGE
+314 SRAQRDYQEVVAEGE
-329 RQAAAHERERKRMTW
+329 RLVAVHERERKRMTW
-344 AFMALVVVLLVLSG
+344 AFSILAVILLLQSG
-358 YAVWQN
+358 YAIWQDG
-364 ERERLDTV
+364 RERLDTV

-414 RSDYLAM
+414 RSDYLDM

-444 TESVLYRRVCE
+444 TESVLYRRVCD

-476 HLGHPIASLQQDIPA
+476 HLGHPIASLQEDIPT

-539 VAKAK
+539 AAKAK

>member
-1 MLVTV
+1 MAAV
-6 LSCPGEDTMKFRIP
+6 LSYLQEDTMKSRIHI
-20 VLICL
+20 LFFL
-25 LFSVVCCG
+25 LFCVVGCG
-33 GRHSLKRKAYESL
+33 GRPATKREAYESL
-46 DTVIRLYEAGVDSID
+46 DTVIRLYEAGADSID

-76 DAETKA
+76 DAATKG
-82 KLWYHWGLMTY
+82 KLWYHWGLIACQ
-93 SRGEYDKAVVSLERA
+93 RGEYDKAVVSFERA
-108 LQQAELSGDRHLVG
+108 LQQAQQSGDRRFAG
-122 MVCRAMADTYN
+122 MVCRVMADTYN

-147 AWEAFEPEVDSLY
+147 AWEAFDAEADSLY

-166 RLAVAYMNAR
+166 RLAAAYMNAR
-176 KWPQAEGMLQECLP
+176 EWTKAEGLLQECLP
-190 VCDRNGPLFGIGK
+190 VCDRNGALFGIGK
-203 AIYASFLLN
+203 SIYASYLLN

-222 RCFQEAEEAGF
+222 RCLREAEEAGL
-233 PLSDEKMC
+233 PMSDEKKC
-241 DWGYALYLT
+241 DLGYALYLT
-250 GQKDRAIRLW
+250 GQKDRALRLW
-260 DSLDRVHPEGLQ
+260 DSLARVHPEGLLQ
-272 LLQIRQYDRY
+272 LQYRQYDRY
-282 CLEGNVEEAISQ
+282 CLEGDVEKALCL

-299 LGKDSLLRIQASEAI
+299 TSQDSLLRIQASEAV
-314 SQAQRDYQKVVAEGE
+314 SRAQRDYQEVVAEGE
-329 RQAAAHERERKRMTW
+329 RLVAVHERERKRMTW
-344 AFMALVVVLLVLSG
+344 AFSILAVILLLQSG
-358 YAVWQN
+358 YAIWQDG
-364 ERERLDTV
+364 RERLDTV

-414 RSDYLAM
+414 RSDYLDM

-444 TESVLYRRVCE
+444 TESVLYRRVCD

-476 HLGHPIASLQQDIPA
+476 HLGHPIASLQEDIPA

-539 VAKAK
+539 AAKAK

>member
-1 MLVTV
+1 MAAV
-6 LSCPGEDTMKFRIP
+6 LSYLQEDTMKSRIHI
-20 VLICL
+20 LFFL
-25 LFSVVCCG
+25 LFCVVGCG
-33 GRHSLKRKAYESL
+33 GRPATKREAYESL
-46 DTVIRLYEAGVDSID
+46 DTVIRLYEAGADSID

-76 DAETKA
+76 DAATKG
-82 KLWYHWGLMTY
+82 KLWYHWGLIACQ
-93 SRGEYDKAVVSLERA
+93 RGEYDKAVVSFERA
-108 LQQAELSGDRHLVG
+108 LQQAQQSGDRRFAG
-122 MVCRAMADTYN
+122 MVCRVMADTYN

-147 AWEAFEPEVDSLY
+147 AWEAFDAEADSLY

-166 RLAVAYMNAR
+166 RLAAAYMNAR
-176 KWPQAEGMLQECLP
+176 EWTKAEGLLQECLP
-190 VCDRNGPLFGIGK
+190 VCDRNGALFGIGK
-203 AIYASFLLN
+203 SIYASYLLN
-212 APSGN
+212 APSGD

-222 RCFQEAEEAGF
+222 RCLREAEEAGL
-233 PLSDEKMC
+233 PMSDEKKC
-241 DWGYALYLT
+241 DLGYALYLT
-250 GQKDRAIRLW
+250 GQKDRALRLW
-260 DSLDRVHPEGLQ
+260 DSLARVHPEGLLQ
-272 LLQIRQYDRY
+272 LQYRQYDRY
-282 CLEGNVEEAISQ
+282 CLEGDVEKALCL

-299 LGKDSLLRIQASEAI
+299 TSQDSLLRIQASEAI
-314 SQAQRDYQKVVAEGE
+314 SRAQRDYQEVVAEGE
-329 RQAAAHERERKRMTW
+329 RLVAVHERERKRMTW
-344 AFMALVVVLLVLSG
+344 AFSILAVILLIQSG
-358 YAVWQN
+358 YAIWQDG
-364 ERERLDTV
+364 RERLDTV

-414 RSDYLAM
+414 RSDYLDM

-444 TESVLYRRVCE
+444 TESVLYRRVCD

-476 HLGHPIASLQQDIPA
+476 HLGHPIASLQEDIPT

-539 VAKAK
+539 AAKAK

>member
-1 MLVTV
+1 MAAV
-6 LSCPGEDTMKFRIP
+6 LSYLQEDTMKSRIHI
-20 VLICL
+20 LFFL
-25 LFSVVCCG
+25 LFCVVGCG
-33 GRHSLKRKAYESL
+33 GRPATKREAYESL
-46 DTVIRLYEAGVDSID
+46 DTVIRLYEAGADSID

-76 DAETKA
+76 DAATKG
-82 KLWYHWGLMTY
+82 KLWYHWGLIACQ
-93 SRGEYDKAVVSLERA
+93 RGEYDKAVVSFERA
-108 LQQAELSGDRHLVG
+108 LQQAQQSGDRRFAG
-122 MVCRAMADTYN
+122 MVCRVMADTYN

-147 AWEAFEPEVDSLY
+147 AWEAFDAEADSLY

-166 RLAVAYMNAR
+166 RLAAAYMNAR
-176 KWPQAEGMLQECLP
+176 EWTKAEGLLQECLP
-190 VCDRNGPLFGIGK
+190 VCDRNGALFGIGK
-203 AIYASFLLN
+203 SIYASYLLN

-222 RCFQEAEEAGF
+222 RCLREAEEAGL
-233 PLSDEKMC
+233 PMSDEKKC
-241 DWGYALYLT
+241 DLGYALYLT
-250 GQKDRAIRLW
+250 GQKDRAFRLW
-260 DSLDRVHPEGLQ
+260 DSLARVHPEGLLQ
-272 LLQIRQYDRY
+272 LQYRQYDRY
-282 CLEGNVEEAISQ
+282 CLEGDVEKALCL

-299 LGKDSLLRIQASEAI
+299 TSQDSLLRIQASEAI
-314 SQAQRDYQKVVAEGE
+314 SRAQRDYQEVVAEGE
-329 RQAAAHERERKRMTW
+329 RLVAAHERERKRMTW
-344 AFMALVVVLLVLSG
+344 AFSILAVILLLQSG
-358 YAVWQN
+358 YAIWQDG
-364 ERERLDTV
+364 RERLETV

-414 RSDYLAM
+414 RSDYLDM

-444 TESVLYRRVCE
+444 TESVLYRRVCD

-470 QDYIED
+470 QHYIED
-476 HLGHPIASLQQDIPA
+476 HLGHPIASLQEDIPA

-539 VAKAK
+539 AAKAK

>member
-1 MLVTV
+1 MAAV
-6 LSCPGEDTMKFRIP
+6 LSYLQEDTMKSRIHI
-20 VLICL
+20 LFFL
-25 LFSVVCCG
+25 LFCVVGCG
-33 GRHSLKRKAYESL
+33 GRPATKREAYESL
-46 DTVIRLYEAGVDSID
+46 DTVIRLYEAGADSID

-76 DAETKA
+76 DAATKG
-82 KLWYHWGLMTY
+82 KLWYHWGLIACQ
-93 SRGEYDKAVVSLERA
+93 RGEYDKAVVSFERA
-108 LQQAELSGDRHLVG
+108 LQQAQQSGDRRFAG
-122 MVCRAMADTYN
+122 MVCRVMADTYN

-147 AWEAFEPEVDSLY
+147 AWEAFDAEADSLY

-166 RLAVAYMNAR
+166 RLAAAYMNAR
-176 KWPQAEGMLQECLP
+176 EWTKAEGLLQECLP
-190 VCDRNGPLFGIGK
+190 VCDRNGALFGIGK
-203 AIYASFLLN
+203 SIYASYLLN
-212 APSGN
+212 APSGD

-222 RCFQEAEEAGF
+222 RCLREAEEAGL
-233 PLSDEKMC
+233 PMSDEKKC
-241 DWGYALYLT
+241 DLGYALYLT
-250 GQKDRAIRLW
+250 GQKDRALRLW
-260 DSLDRVHPEGLQ
+260 DSLARVHPEGLLQ
-272 LLQIRQYDRY
+272 LQYRQYDRY
-282 CLEGNVEEAISQ
+282 CLEGDVEKALCL

-299 LGKDSLLRIQASEAI
+299 TSQDSLLRIQASEAI
-314 SQAQRDYQKVVAEGE
+314 SRAQRDYQEVVAEGE
-329 RQAAAHERERKRMTW
+329 RLVAVHERERKRMTW
-344 AFMALVVVLLVLSG
+344 AFSILAVILLLQSG
-358 YAVWQN
+358 YAIWQDG
-364 ERERLDTV
+364 RERLDTV

-414 RSDYLAM
+414 RSDYLDM

-444 TESVLYRRVCE
+444 TESVLYRRVCD

-476 HLGHPIASLQQDIPA
+476 HLGHPIASLQEDIPT

-539 VAKAK
+539 AAKAK